1 MFGGIA
7 GAGGDRILFAQH
19 DGDVFT
25 LDVEERAIVGWM
37 TPHPFSPE
45 KLEISACAVG
55 PDETV
60 LLTDVLHRRVR
71 QLDPSG
77 RPVRL
82 FGRQP
87 VPGLRHPDEPGVF
100 DEPAALHVSADELV
114 VVSAGEDQ
122 EYGVQR
128 FGWDGEVRGPFEH
141 PTGGFFR
148 AHGIARIGDELWVTE
163 TEGGTIRRFSDEGA
177 FLGDVKLHYEMQ
189 RPFRLASDGYGGVLL
204 LLAPETEAEQDVSG
218 VARLAEDGSFEGWVV
233 AGGEEPGEVHL
244 PFDLAVL
251 SDGRFVV
258 ADLPAG
264 GPPDVRLQL
273 FGADGRFVRT
283 LVADR
288 VELAALKE
296 EWVHDA
302 LGRQAGNCDE
312 LTMQA
317 RIEHYLRAAEEDA
330 VERAALLYRAAT
342 AMDASDPRPRAGLG
356 ALFQHIAALP
366 REAAVEYD
374 AAIQAGAPEAEF
386 RARIAECRHAL
397 GDIAGAIELLKSV
410 MDGPEQPEE
419 SGRLL
424 DQLGSWYLELAGED
438 PEG

>member
-7 GAGGDRILFAQH
+7 AAGGNRILFAQH

-25 LDVEERAIVGWM
+25 FDVESRTVVDWL

-45 KLEISACAVG
+45 RLEISTCAVG
-55 PDETV
+55 PNGTV
-60 LLTDVLHRRVR
+60 LLADVLHRRVR
-71 QLDPSG
+71 QLDPTG

-82 FGRQP
+82 FGKQP
-87 VPGLRHPDEPGVF
+87 VPGMRHPDEVGVL
-100 DEPAALHVSADELV
+100 DEPTALLAREDGLL

-122 EYGVQR
+122 EFAVH
-128 FGWDGEVRGPFEH
+128 RGKFEH

-148 AHGIARIGDELWVTE
+148 AHGITRIGDEIWVTE
-163 TEGGTIRRFSDEGA
+163 TDGGTIRRFSVEDG
-177 FLGDVKLHYEMQ
+177 FIGDVKLHYELQ
-189 RPFRLASDGYGGVLL
+189 RPFRIAHDGYGAALL

-218 VARLAEDGSFEGWVV
+218 VARIAQDGSFEGWVV
-233 AGGEEPGEVHL
+233 AGGEEAGQVHL

-288 VELAALKE
+288 VELGALKQAWISE
-296 EWVHDA
+296 ELDHPA
-302 LGRQAGNCDE
+302 QTGAELNRQAK
-312 LTMQA
+312 
-317 RIEHYLRAAEEDA
+317 IEHFQGAGDPDA
-330 VERAALLYRAAT
+330 VERAALLYRAAVAADQT
-342 AMDASDPRPRAGLG
+342 DPRPRAGLG
-356 ALFQHIAALP
+356 ALFQHVASLP
-366 REAAVEYD
+366 LEAAAEYQE
-374 AAIQAGAPEAEF
+374 AIHAGASAPDF
-386 RARIAECRHAL
+386 QARIAECRHAL
-397 GDIAGAIELLKSV
+397 GDIEGAITLLKSV
-410 MDGPEQPEE
+410 IEGEDQPEE
-419 SGRLL
+419 AGRLL
-424 DQLGSWYLELAGED
+424 DLLGTWFLEQAGED